1 MRVVVISKQQTDYA
15 RQVDDYLFDFKRLT
29 GRELETLD
37 PESRDGI
44 SFCEA
49 YDILEYPT
57 IVAIS
62 DDGQIQNQWKGV
74 PLPTLSE
81 VSYYV

>member
-1 MRVVVISKQQTDYA
+1 MKVVVLYKQRTDYT
-15 RQVDDYLFDFKRLT
+15 RPVEDYLFDFKRLT
-29 GRELETLD
+29 GKDLETLD
-37 PESRDGI
+37 PESPEGV
-44 SFCEA
+44 SFCQA

-62 DDGQIQNQWKGV
+62 DGGQLQNMWKGL
-74 PLPTLSE
+74 PLPTMSE